1 MTYFLAPYVNSYKRF
16 QAGSFAPTNLVWS
29 RDNRTSGFRV
39 LGHGPATRIECR
51 VGGADVNPYL
61 AFAAFLAAGL
71 HGIEQKLPL
80 QPAFQGDAYKSGE
93 VPSVPPHAAR
103 CASTGST
110 ARRCCARRLGD
121 EVIDHYVHA
130 GRWEQARVRQGG
142 HRLGARALFRAR
154 RSDAGALDRLDAAVD
169 PGAAGAWDSSLAGIA
184 RWQETPTTRASARY
198 GCFRRRWCWRSA

>member
-71 HGIEQKLPL
+71 HGVEQKLPL
-80 QPAFQGDAYKSGE
+80 QPEFQGDAYKSGE
-93 VPSVPPHAAR
+93 VPSVPRH
-103 CASTGST
+103 T
-110 ARRCCARRLGD
+110 ARGGRSAGRLDRCCARRS
-121 EVIDHYVHA
+121 A
-130 GRWEQARVRQGG
+130 
-142 HRLGARALFRAR
+142 
-154 RSDAGALDRLDAAVD
+154 
-169 PGAAGAWDSSLAGIA
+169 
-184 RWQETPTTRASARY
+184 TR
-198 GCFRRRWCWRSA
+198 